1 MRSAALPRRTTKETD
16 IEVKIN
22 LDAYKEC
29 VVKTPH
35 GFFSHMME
43 SFSKHSRFAVEIDAT
58 GDNTGP
64 HHMVEDVGIVLGES
78 ILEAA
83 GDKSG
88 IERFGSVSMPMD
100 ETLVD
105 VAIDFSGRGYL
116 VFDAPEINDT
126 ETGLGLHLV
135 NDFFYAMCFNG
146 RFNLHIHVKCGTNP
160 HHIIEAMFKGTAVAL
175 RRALQV
181 TGKGIPSTKG
191 VL

>member
-1 MRSAALPRRTTKETD
+1 MRTANLPRRKTKETD
-16 IEVKIN
+16 IEVKLNI
-22 LDAYKEC
+22 DQAGEAKIT
-29 VVKTPH
+29 TPH
-35 GFFSHMME
+35 GFFSHMLE
-43 SFSKHSRFAVEIDAT
+43 SFGKHGRFDLEVDAT

-64 HHMVEDVGIVLGES
+64 HHLVEDVGIVIGES
-78 ILEAA
+78 LLEAA

-100 ETLVD
+100 ETLVN
-105 VAIDFSGRGYL
+105 VSIDFCGRGYL
-116 VFDAPEINDT
+116 VFDAPSIHDT
-126 ETGLGLHLV
+126 ETGLGLHLI

-146 RFNLHIHVKCGTNP
+146 RFNLHIHVVCGTNP

-175 RRALQV
+175 RRALEV

>member
-1 MRSAALPRRTTKETD
+1 
-16 IEVKIN
+16 
-22 LDAYKEC
+22 
-29 VVKTPH
+29 
-35 GFFSHMME
+35 
-43 SFSKHSRFAVEIDAT
+43 
-58 GDNTGP
+58 
-64 HHMVEDVGIVLGES
+64 
-78 ILEAA
+78 
-83 GDKSG
+83 
-88 IERFGSVSMPMD
+88 
-100 ETLVD
+100 